1 MSELRSV
8 VEELRAEALASVP
21 DARLLRRTSSS
32 SRPPRPPEAERL
44 RRLAELFRRGLFE
57 RDGHLSAAGWLV
69 ASYDLLWAQTREA
82 MRFASVLEQMPS
94 HRPGPCRRGA
104 AALGPRELSRA
115 FGSEPEAFASS
126 EEHPAGSDWR

>member
-44 RRLAELFRRGLFE
+44 RRLAELSRRGLFE

-82 MRFASVLEQMPS
+82 MRFASVLEQMPVTARALAEGGLS
-94 HRPGPCRRGA
+94 LSA
-104 AALGPRELSRA
+104 ARELSRA
-115 FGSEPEAFASS
+115 FESEPEGFASS
-126 EEHPAGSDWR
+126 EEHPVGSDWR